1 MSTLFDAPMFQAG
14 IAPFV
19 VAALVAALLG
29 RTRVSGLALVAAL
42 AATLMLTT
50 GISFTPLSAS
60 RKALLLVLLAPAV
73 ALAIDVVL
81 AEAPRVLPWLVA
93 AAVGLASVWV
103 FQSVLAQREGAA
115 AWVLGAGVSVFVAL
129 LVGLTLRLR
138 GDNIAGSA
146 SALGLGLAVG
156 ISAVL
161 SASIGNLMNGIAL
174 AAGAGALLL
183 WQFITGRATP
193 AGWTLTLSAGTA
205 AALFAAVTFVL
216 AELPWPALPL
226 LLLVPLVAA
235 LPLFADRPPRT
246 RIALVAIG
254 CVLAAAPAVLA
265 TWLATRTAGA
275 AA

>member
-1 MSTLFDAPMFQAG
+1 MPTLFDDPMFQAG

-29 RTRVSGLALVAAL
+29 RTRASGLGIVAAL
-42 AATLMLTT
+42 VTTLLLTT

-73 ALAIDVVL
+73 ALAVDLLL
-81 AEAPRVLPWLVA
+81 AQAPRYLPWLVS

-115 AWVLGAGVSVFVAL
+115 AWALGAGVAVFVAL

-138 GDNIAGSA
+138 GDSVAGSA
-146 SALGLGLAVG
+146 GALGLGLAVG
-156 ISAVL
+156 VSALL

-226 LLLVPLVAA
+226 LLLVPVVAA
-235 LPLFADRPPRT
+235 LPLFDKRPART
-246 RIALVAIG
+246 RIALVAMSS
-254 CVLAAAPAVLA
+254 VLAAAPAVLA
-265 TWLATRTAGA
+265 AWLAPRLAGSA
-275 AA
+275 

>member
-1 MSTLFDAPMFQAG
+1 MPTLFDDPMFQAG

-19 VAALVAALLG
+19 VAMLVAALLG
-29 RTRVSGLALVAAL
+29 RTRVSGLALVCAL
-42 AATLMLTT
+42 VTALLLTT

-60 RKALLLVLLAPAV
+60 RKVLLLVLLAPAV
-73 ALAIDVVL
+73 ALAIDLLL
-81 AEAPRVLPWLVA
+81 AEAPRLLPWLLA
-93 AAVGLASVWV
+93 AAAGLATAWV
-103 FQSVLAQREGAA
+103 FQSVLALREGAQ
-115 AWVLGAGVSVFVAL
+115 AWALGAGVAAFVAL

-138 GDNIAGSA
+138 DDNIGGSA

-205 AALFAAVTFVL
+205 AALFAAATFVL
-216 AELPWPALPL
+216 AELPWTALPL
-226 LLLVPLVAA
+226 LLLVPVVAA
-235 LPLFADRPPRT
+235 LPLFVGRPART
-246 RIALVAIG
+246 RIALRTVS
-254 CVLAAAPAVLA
+254 CVLAAVPAVLA
-265 TWLATRTAGA
+265 AWLAARMAGA
-275 AA
+275 A

>member
-1 MSTLFDAPMFQAG
+1 MSTLFDDPMFQAG

-29 RTRVSGLALVAAL
+29 RTRVSGLAIVAAL
-42 AATLMLTT
+42 VTTLLLTT

-60 RKALLLVLLAPAV
+60 RKALVLVLLAPAI
-73 ALAIDVVL
+73 ALALDLLL
-81 AEAPRVLPWLVA
+81 AQAPRFLPWMLA
-93 AAVGLASVWV
+93 AAVGLASAWV

-115 AWVLGAGVSVFVAL
+115 AWALGGGVAVFVAL

-138 GDNIAGSA
+138 EDNVAGSA

-183 WQFITGRATP
+183 WQFIGGRATP

-205 AALFAAVTFVL
+205 AALFASVTFVL

-226 LLLVPLVAA
+226 LLLVPVVAA
-235 LPLFADRPPRT
+235 LPLFADRPARA
-246 RIALVAIG
+246 RIALRAVS
-254 CVLAAAPAVLA
+254 CVLAAAPTVLA
-265 TWLATRTAGA
+265 AWLATRVAGA
-275 AA
+275 A

>member
-1 MSTLFDAPMFQAG
+1 MSTLFDDPMVQAG

-29 RTRVSGLALVAAL
+29 RTRASGLAIIAAL
-42 AATLMLTT
+42 VTTLLLTT

-73 ALAIDVVL
+73 ALALDL
-81 AEAPRVLPWLVA
+81 LFAEAPRFLPWLIA
-93 AAVGLASVWV
+93 AAIGLASAWV
-103 FQSVLAQREGAA
+103 FSSVVAQREGTA
-115 AWVLGAGVSVFVAL
+115 AWALGTGVAVFVAL

-138 GDNIAGSA
+138 DDNVAGSA

-156 ISAVL
+156 VSAVL

-193 AGWTLTLSAGTA
+193 AGWTLTVSAGTA
-205 AALFAAVTFVL
+205 AALFAATTFVL

-235 LPLFADRPPRT
+235 LPQFADRPVRT
-246 RIALVAIG
+246 RVVLVAISS
-254 CVLAAAPAVLA
+254 VLAAAPAVLA
-265 TWLATRTAGA
+265 AWLATHMAGTA
-275 AA
+275 